1 MEFFVWRSD
10 CFKRIEKEKRAEI
23 RLFFFFS
30 KFIRTENGYYTDTSV
45 LRKKRC
51 YDKFTETK
59 KERRERVLQYIAKKS
74 TDFLFAKTEIDWEE
88 REIYT
93 YGFELFWSTFLS
105 LSSMIVLAVIF
116 GYVPQMI
123 IFTLFFLPI
132 RMTAG
137 GAHASSY
144 RNCWCLSNL
153 VAVGCVVVGNWLDR
167 LQLPKLFSAAL
178 LIIVVGYIW
187 REAPVRWEGESQRKE
202 IIERNRRY
210 SHVILVAEAV
220 MVIIFVGSG
229 NGRMYYTAAIA
240 SYIVAIMIW
249 IAIKGERRKHHE

>member
-1 MEFFVWRSD
+1 M
-10 CFKRIEKEKRAEI
+10 
-23 RLFFFFS
+23 
-30 KFIRTENGYYTDTSV
+30 
-45 LRKKRC
+45 
-51 YDKFTETK
+51 
-59 KERRERVLQYIAKKS
+59 LQYIAEKS
-74 TDFLFAKTEIDWEE
+74 TDFLFGKTEIDSEE

-153 VAVGCVVVGNWLDR
+153 VGIGCVAAGNWLDR
-167 LQLPKLFSAAL
+167 LQPPMLISYAL
-178 LIIVVGYIW
+178 LIVVFGYVW
-187 REAPVRWEGESQRKE
+187 REAPVRLAGEPQRVE

-210 SHVILVAEAV
+210 SHVILVVEAIAV
-220 MVIIFVGSG
+220 LIFLSSG

-249 IAIKGERRKHHE
+249 VAIKGERRKRHE